1 MTTATLD
8 ALKEGLNI
16 QPAQA
21 IPMELTI
28 EITESKLR
36 ELWCKGVINDLSYV
50 SFALEFN
57 NGKSLEVSGFA
68 REWSLTE
75 LSDSMVEDGWKPKIL
90 KVRSVLNALCI
101 LNDKNFTDTDI
112 TVKVNQLSLFD

>member
-1 MTTATLD
+1 M
-8 ALKEGLNI
+8 N
-16 QPAQA
+16 
-21 IPMELTI
+21 LTI

-36 ELWCKGVINDLSYV
+36 ELWSKGVISDLAYV

-57 NGKSLEVSGFA
+57 DGKSLEVSGFA
-68 REWSLTE
+68 REWSVAE
-75 LSDSMVEDGWKPKIL
+75 LSESMIEDGWRPKVL

-101 LNDKNFTDTDI
+101 LNDKNFSDTDI